1 MSEREIEKEKERKW
15 MKKKMREGEDEKHS
29 LFIILF
35 LQM

>member
-1 MSEREIEKEKERKW
+1 MSEREIEKEKEKMNEERKE
-15 MKKKMREGEDEKHS
+15 EGRGWKHS